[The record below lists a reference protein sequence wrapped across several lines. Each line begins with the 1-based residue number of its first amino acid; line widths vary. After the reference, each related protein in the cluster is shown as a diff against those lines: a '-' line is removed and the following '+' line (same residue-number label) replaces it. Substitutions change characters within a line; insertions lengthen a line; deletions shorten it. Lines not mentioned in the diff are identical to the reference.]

1 MHKLWLVARHEYL
14 KIARKRTFL
23 LGTLGMPLFFVAI
36 MAFSILAAIGGN
48 SRSPLGYIDHSG
60 LLASPVVPAAD
71 SLGEPLIEIHT
82 FGDEA
87 AAKAALEAGQI
98 QAYYIL
104 PTDYLDS
111 LEITLYYWDQEPAEM
126 IQNDFEYF
134 LRANLVSTLPGKVQ
148 SRALNGVELIVR
160 SADGRQEVSGKGFVN
175 ILLPFGIGFFFIFTV
190 MGSAGYLLQAVTD
203 EKENRTVEVM
213 ATSLTPDQLVG
224 GKAVGLIAIA
234 LTQILFLAVVISVG
248 LAIGARFLEPLREL
262 RVPWSFLLA
271 TVMYFV
277 PAYALIAGMMIAIGS
292 AVTETRQGQQIAGA
306 LNLLFTLPYFFLVMF
321 IGNPNSPL
329 AVILTLFPTSSFIT
343 VTLRWGLTSIP
354 LWQLI
359 ASWLLLVATAGFS
372 VWAAARIFRAGML
385 RYGQRLDF
393 KGMIAAMRAKA

>member
-14 KIARKRTFL
+14 KIVRKRTFL
-23 LGTLGMPLFFVAI
+23 LGTLGMPIFFIAI

-60 LLASPVVPAAD
+60 LLASPVVPAVD
-71 SLGEPLIEIHT
+71 SLGEPLIEIRP

-87 AAKAALEAGQI
+87 SAKAALEAGQI
-98 QAYYIL
+98 QAYYVL
-104 PTDYLDS
+104 PADYLDS

-134 LRANLVSTLPGKVQ
+134 LRANLVSTLPGEVQ

-175 ILLPFGIGFFFIFTV
+175 VLLPFGIGFFFIFTV

>member
-1 MHKLWLVARHEYL
+1 
-14 KIARKRTFL
+14 
-23 LGTLGMPLFFVAI
+23 
-36 MAFSILAAIGGN
+36 
-48 SRSPLGYIDHSG
+48 
-60 LLASPVVPAAD
+60 
-71 SLGEPLIEIHT
+71 
-82 FGDEA
+82 
-87 AAKAALEAGQI
+87 
-98 QAYYIL
+98 
-104 PTDYLDS
+104 
-111 LEITLYYWDQEPAEM
+111 
-126 IQNDFEYF
+126 
-134 LRANLVSTLPGKVQ
+134 
-148 SRALNGVELIVR
+148 
-160 SADGRQEVSGKGFVN
+160 
-175 ILLPFGIGFFFIFTV
+175 
-190 MGSAGYLLQAVTD
+190 
-203 EKENRTVEVM
+203 M